1 MLTSSV
7 QCLRVVTAFRQL
19 SQILAQVA
27 SVHGK
32 ARRHNATGSLARA
45 DAGVRRRHSALDPG
59 LRRRT
64 PLPEAEAVPPAQQLP
79 LSCFASDGTP
89 PGTFWKGATVPPRTR
104 RPFRIQSA
112 GTSSVVRTHA
122 AELPSERV
130 RRPHQCHYFWRVSDI
145 FGKYHPTYV
154 AQLLGNLSL
163 LHRPTSGDAFA
174 HAASATH
181 RQGRV
186 VLCRRWVFTVAP
198 PLAIRTLVLGL
209 KIVCLHSGIWLIHN
223 DNNLIHVSCH

>member
-1 MLTSSV
+1 MFYPCRRESV
-7 QCLRVVTAFRQL
+7 QEGL
-19 SQILAQVA
+19 
-27 SVHGK
+27 GK

-89 PGTFWKGATVPPRTR
+89 PGTFWKRATVPPRTR

-122 AELPSERV
+122 AELPSERT
-130 RRPHQCHYFWRVSDI
+130 
-145 FGKYHPTYV
+145 FGWC
-154 AQLLGNLSL
+154 
-163 LHRPTSGDAFA
+163 PTS
-174 HAASATH
+174 SANIILRTWRSFWPTCH
-181 RQGRV
+181 CYTDPLLETPSLTPPAQHTGRAESSSADDGYSRS
-186 VLCRRWVFTVAP
+186 LHPWP
-198 PLAIRTLVLGL
+198 SGPWSLV
-209 KIVCLHSGIWLIHN
+209 
-223 DNNLIHVSCH
+223 